1 MDPLQSSD
9 YLEKTMKQG
18 DAIVVIRDYW
28 RDSGLVDF
36 WFFFIHLN
44 LERVQNGYRDQKERT
59 SQSACRKQGG

>member
-18 DAIVVIRDYW
+18 GAIVVIRDYW

-36 WFFFIHLN
+36 WFFFSGSL
-44 LERVQNGYRDQKERT
+44 T
-59 SQSACRKQGG
+59 